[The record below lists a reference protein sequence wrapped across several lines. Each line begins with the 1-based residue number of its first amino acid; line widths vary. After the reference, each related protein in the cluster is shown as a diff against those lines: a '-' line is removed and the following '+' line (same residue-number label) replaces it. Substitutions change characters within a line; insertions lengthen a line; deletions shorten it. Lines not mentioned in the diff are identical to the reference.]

1 MVKRSPEAAMG
12 KYLNPGNALFDS
24 IIHSE
29 IYVDK
34 TGIIE
39 PLNRWIN
46 TEDRFVCVSRARRF
60 GKTVAARTISA
71 YYDKT
76 CDSRTLFAPFE
87 IAKKPSFE
95 KYLNKFDVIAVDT
108 QTFMQ
113 VSQDYRQFV
122 ERLEQAVIDDLC
134 QNWPDIPGIKDMT
147 LPDALT
153 QIHASTRC
161 QFVFIIDEWDAI
173 FRNHPEDAATQ
184 RKWIEFLRDLFKQN
198 DAGKYIALAYL
209 TGILPVKK
217 YKTQSALNQFCEYTM
232 VHPFMLEPFVGFTQ
246 EEVQVLCDIH
256 KMNMEDV
263 AFWYDGYKLDDIEHI
278 YNPTSIAL
286 CMKNRK
292 IGSYWTSTSSFEA
305 LLDYIN
311 ADLDGIYSDVQC
323 LIGGGRVQVDTS
335 TYDNSYTLP
344 QCKDDCFTL
353 LIHLGYL
360 GYDVET
366 SEVFIP
372 NEEVRVAFRTAI
384 KQCSWPE
391 AIRPYQRSRKFID
404 AIYAEDA
411 DTVAQLVEQ
420 THQSMT
426 SVLAYN
432 SENALSCVISVLC
445 FYVETQYMVIREF
458 PTGKGFADIVL
469 IPKPRVQKPAVVI
482 ELKFKKDVKAAID
495 QIHNNQY
502 PGKLHD
508 FYGEVILVGI
518 SYDKKKAHDCVIERF
533 EREREG

>member
-1 MVKRSPEAAMG
+1 MG

-39 PLNRWIN
+39 PLNRWLN
-46 TEDRFVCVSRARRF
+46 SEDRFICVSRARRF
-60 GKTVAARTISA
+60 GKTVAARTIRA
-71 YYDKT
+71 YYDKS
-76 CDSRTLFAPFE
+76 CDSRALFSSFE
-87 IAKKPSFE
+87 ISQKPSFE

-113 VSQDYRQFV
+113 VSQDYRLFV
-122 ERLEQAVIDDLC
+122 DRMEQAVIADLC
-134 QNWPDIPGIKDMT
+134 QNWPEIPGLKDMT
-147 LPDALT
+147 LPDALM
-153 QIHASTRC
+153 QIYASTQS

-173 FRNHPEDAATQ
+173 FRNHPEDAVTQ
-184 RKWIEFLRDLFKQN
+184 CKWIEFLRDLFKHDN
-198 DAGKYIALAYL
+198 AGDYIALAYL
-209 TGILPVKK
+209 TGILPIKK
-217 YKTQSALNQFCEYTM
+217 YKTQSALNQFREFTM
-232 VHPFMLEPFVGFTQ
+232 IRPKGLAPYYGFVQ
-246 EEVQVLCDIH
+246 AEVDVLCEQCQMD
-256 KMNMEDV
+256 KLET
-263 AFWYDGYKLDDIEHI
+263 AWWYDGYMFPNYKNM
-278 YNPTSIAL
+278 YNPCSLAQAM
-286 CMKNRK
+286 CAHEF
-292 IGSYWTSTSSFEA
+292 GSYWTSTSSFEA

-323 LIGGGRVQVDTS
+323 LIGGGRVEVDTS
-335 TYDNSYTLP
+335 TYDNSYTIP

-360 GYDVET
+360 GYDAET

-372 NEEVRVAFRTAI
+372 NEEVRGAFRTAI

-411 DTVAQLVEQ
+411 ATVAQLVEQ

-469 IPKPRVQKPAVVI
+469 IPKPRVQKPAMVI

-502 PGKLHD
+502 PEKLHD

-533 EREREG
+533 ERARDEA

>member
-1 MVKRSPEAAMG
+1 MG
-12 KYLNPGNALFDS
+12 KYLNPGNTLFDS

-29 IYVDK
+29 IYIDK

-60 GKTVAARTISA
+60 GKTVAAKTLCA

-76 CDSRTLFAPFE
+76 CDSHALFAPFE
-87 IAKKPSFE
+87 IASTPSYE
-95 KYLNKFDVIAVDT
+95 KYLNAFDVIAVDA

-113 VSQDYRQFV
+113 VSHDHKMFV
-122 ERLEQAVIDDLC
+122 ERISQAILDELC
-134 QNWPDIPGIKDMT
+134 QNWPDIDGLQNMT
-147 LPDALT
+147 LPDALMQIYETT
-153 QIHASTRC
+153 QC
-161 QFVFIIDEWDAI
+161 QFIFIIDEWDAI
-173 FRNHPEDAATQ
+173 FRNYPDDTATQ
-184 RKWIEFLRDLFKQN
+184 RKWIEFLRDLFKQIN
-198 DAGKYIALAYL
+198 ASKYTALAYM

-217 YKTQSALNQFCEYTM
+217 YKTQSALNHFSEFTM
-232 VHPFMLEPFVGFTQ
+232 MDSGDIEPYVGILQ
-246 EEVQVLCDIH
+246 PEVEQLCDKY
-256 KMNMEDV
+256 KMDIRQTAE
-263 AFWYDGYKLDDIEHI
+263 WYDGYKLMHTEHV
-278 YNPTSIAL
+278 YNPNSIIH
-286 CMKNRK
+286 CMTRQAFK
-292 IGSYWTSTSSFEA
+292 SYWTSTSSFEA

-335 TYDNSYTLP
+335 SYDNSFTPP

-360 GYDVET
+360 GYDSET
-366 SEVFIP
+366 CEAFIP
-372 NEEVRVAFRTAI
+372 NEEVRMAFRAAL
-384 KQCSWPE
+384 KQCSWPD
-391 AIRPYQRSRKFID
+391 AIKPYQRSRKFIE

-411 DTVAQLVEQ
+411 ETVARMVEE
-420 THQSMT
+420 THRNMT

-445 FYVETQYMVIREF
+445 FFVETQYMIIREF

-469 IPKPRVQKPAVVI
+469 LPKPRIQKPAMVI
-482 ELKFKKDVKAAID
+482 ELKFKKDITAAID

-502 PGKLHD
+502 PEKLKD
-508 FYGEVILVGI
+508 FYGEIILVGI
-518 SYDKKKAHDCVIERF
+518 AYDKRKAHDCVIERF
-533 EREREG
+533 ERE

>member
-1 MVKRSPEAAMG
+1 M
-12 KYLNPGNALFDS
+12 
-24 IIHSE
+24 
-29 IYVDK
+29 
-34 TGIIE
+34 
-39 PLNRWIN
+39 
-46 TEDRFVCVSRARRF
+46 
-60 GKTVAARTISA
+60 
-71 YYDKT
+71 
-76 CDSRTLFAPFE
+76 
-87 IAKKPSFE
+87 
-95 KYLNKFDVIAVDT
+95 
-108 QTFMQ
+108 
-113 VSQDYRQFV
+113 
-122 ERLEQAVIDDLC
+122 
-134 QNWPDIPGIKDMT
+134 
-147 LPDALT
+147 
-153 QIHASTRC
+153 
-161 QFVFIIDEWDAI
+161 
-173 FRNHPEDAATQ
+173 
-184 RKWIEFLRDLFKQN
+184 
-198 DAGKYIALAYL
+198 
-209 TGILPVKK
+209 
-217 YKTQSALNQFCEYTM
+217 NQFREYTM
-232 VHPFMLEPFVGFTQ
+232 IRPKGLAPYYGFVQ
-246 EEVQVLCDIH
+246 SEVDVLCEQCQMD
-256 KMNMEDV
+256 KAET
-263 AFWYDGYKLDDIEHI
+263 AWWYDGYKFPNYKHV
-278 YNPTSIAL
+278 YNPCSLAQA
-286 CMKNRK
+286 MSVHEF
-292 IGSYWTSTSSFEA
+292 GSYWTSTSSFEA

-344 QCKDDCFTL
+344 QCKDDRFTL

-360 GYDVET
+360 GYDAET

-372 NEEVRVAFRTAI
+372 NEEVRGAFRTAI

-469 IPKPRVQKPAVVI
+469 IPKPRVQKPAMVI

-518 SYDKKKAHDCVIERF
+518 SYDKKKAYDCVIERF
-533 EREREG
+533 ERERE